1 MTLRRRLVD
10 WSLTGVLILLPA
22 LVLRASLSRGTPSA
36 LDQALLRITA
46 PLETGVSWVVEGIG
60 GTWSRYVALVDVE
73 AENRELRDDNERLRK
88 ELAAMTRRAYD
99 VAALEDLAVVKKR
112 TPADTLGARVI
123 GAPLSPQFRVL
134 RLKIDRGNREV
145 ATDMPVITSEGP
157 VGRVEKVYGDYADV
171 VLISD
176 PSSRIDVVIRDPAQ
190 PATQGTGATGTTGI
204 TGATGAR
211 GLLVGLGRP
220 DSYACKIEWLERQGR
235 PSPGPDAKVK
245 VGDEVVTSGLGASFP
260 AGLVIGKVARIIGD
274 DGLFQSVEVSPSV
287 DVSRVRAVMVLLA
300 PPPPPDP
307 DAKVKVGDEVVTSGL
322 GASFPP
328 GLVVGRVSKIIGDD
342 GMFQS
347 VEVKPTVDV
356 SRVRAVMV
364 LLAPPPPPDPD
375 AKSKRRSEPAFGARP
390 L

>member
-10 WSLTGVLILLPA
+10 WSLTGVLILVPA
-22 LVLRASLSRGTPSA
+22 LVLRASLVRGTPSP
-36 LDQALLRITA
+36 LDEALLRLTA

-134 RLKIDRGNREV
+134 RLKIDRGDREI
-145 ATDMPVITSEGP
+145 APDMPVITSEGP
-157 VGRVEKVYGDYADV
+157 VGRVDKVYGDYADV

-190 PATQGTGATGTTGI
+190 PATQAGGATGAI
-204 TGATGAR
+204 GAR
-211 GLLVGLGRP
+211 GLLVGMGRP

-235 PSPGPDAKVK
+235 PSAGADGKVK

-260 AGLVIGKVARIIGD
+260 AGLVIGKVG
-274 DGLFQSVEVSPSV
+274 
-287 DVSRVRAVMVLLA
+287 
-300 PPPPPDP
+300 
-307 DAKVKVGDEVVTSGL
+307 
-322 GASFPP
+322 
-328 GLVVGRVSKIIGDD
+328 KIIGDD

-347 VEVKPTVDV
+347 VEVTPAVDV

-375 AKSKRRSEPAFGARP
+375 AKSRRRSESAFGARP

>member
-73 AENRELRDDNERLRK
+73 AENRELREDNERLRK
-88 ELAAMTRRAYD
+88 DLAAMTRKAYD

-134 RLKIDRGNREV
+134 RLKIDRGGREV

-157 VGRVEKVYGDYADV
+157 VGRVDKVYGDYADV

-190 PATQGTGATGTTGI
+190 PAVQA

-211 GLLVGLGRP
+211 GLLVGMGRP

-260 AGLVIGKVARIIGD
+260 AGLVVGKV
-274 DGLFQSVEVSPSV
+274 V
-287 DVSRVRAVMVLLA
+287 
-300 PPPPPDP
+300 
-307 DAKVKVGDEVVTSGL
+307 
-322 GASFPP
+322 
-328 GLVVGRVSKIIGDD
+328 KIIGDD

-375 AKSKRRSEPAFGARP
+375 AKSRRRSEPAFGARP

>member
-1 MTLRRRLVD
+1 MTVRRRLVD
-10 WSLTGVLILLPA
+10 WILTGALILLPA
-22 LVLRASLSRGTPSA
+22 LVLRASLSRGAPSA

-46 PLETGVSWVVEGIG
+46 PLETGVSWIIEGIG
-60 GTWSRYVALVDVE
+60 GTWSRYVSLVDIE

-88 ELAAMTRRAYD
+88 ELAAMTRKAYD

-134 RLKIDRGNREV
+134 RLKIDRGDHEV

-157 VGRVEKVYGDYADV
+157 VGRIDKVYGDYADV

-190 PATQGTGATGTTGI
+190 PAAQI
-204 TGATGAR
+204 NGAR
-211 GLLVGLGRP
+211 GLLVGMGRP

-235 PSPGPDAKVK
+235 PAPAETKVK
-245 VGDEVVTSGLGASFP
+245 VGDDVVTSGLGASFP
-260 AGLVIGKVARIIGD
+260 AGLVVGKI
-274 DGLFQSVEVSPSV
+274 
-287 DVSRVRAVMVLLA
+287 
-300 PPPPPDP
+300 
-307 DAKVKVGDEVVTSGL
+307 
-322 GASFPP
+322 
-328 GLVVGRVSKIIGDD
+328 SKIIGDD

-347 VEVKPTVDV
+347 VEVNPTVDV

-364 LLAPPPPPDPD
+364 LLAPPPPADPD
-375 AKSKRRSEPAFGARP
+375 AKSRRRSEPAFGMRP

>member
-10 WSLTGVLILLPA
+10 WLLTGFLILLPA
-22 LVLRASLSRGTPSA
+22 LVLRASLARGTPSA
-36 LDQALLRITA
+36 LDEALLRITA
-46 PLETGVSWVVEGIG
+46 PLETGVSWIIEGIG

-73 AENRELRDDNERLRK
+73 SENRELRDDNERLRK
-88 ELAAMTRRAYD
+88 DLAAMTRRAYD

-134 RLKIDRGNREV
+134 RIKIDRGEREV

-157 VGRVEKVYGDYADV
+157 VGRVERVYGNYADI

-176 PSSRIDVVIRDPAQ
+176 PGSRIDVVIRDPAQ
-190 PATQGTGATGTTGI
+190 SAAQTSGV
-204 TGATGAR
+204 R

-235 PSPGPDAKVK
+235 QGPGPDAKVK

-260 AGLVIGKVARIIGD
+260 AGLVVGKI
-274 DGLFQSVEVSPSV
+274 
-287 DVSRVRAVMVLLA
+287 
-300 PPPPPDP
+300 
-307 DAKVKVGDEVVTSGL
+307 
-322 GASFPP
+322 
-328 GLVVGRVSKIIGDD
+328 SKIIGDD

-347 VEVKPTVDV
+347 VEVQPTVDV

-375 AKSKRRSEPAFGARP
+375 AKTRRRSEPAFATRP

>member
-10 WSLTGVLILLPA
+10 WSLTALLILLPA
-22 LVLRASLSRGTPSA
+22 LVLRASLARGTPSA

-60 GTWSRYVALVDVE
+60 GTWSRYVALIDIE

-88 ELAAMTRRAYD
+88 QLAAMSRRAYD

-123 GAPLSPQFRVL
+123 GAPLSPQFRVVRL
-134 RLKIDRGNREV
+134 RIDRGDREV
-145 ATDMPVITSEGP
+145 AVDMPVITSEGP
-157 VGRVEKVYGDYADV
+157 VGRIEKAYGDYADV

-190 PATQGTGATGTTGI
+190 PPSQAGGG
-204 TGATGAR
+204 R
-211 GLLVGLGRP
+211 GLLVGMGRP

-235 PSPGPDAKVK
+235 SGPPQFKVK
-245 VGDEVVTSGLGASFP
+245 IGDEVVTSGLGASFP
-260 AGLVIGKVARIIGD
+260 AGLVVGK
-274 DGLFQSVEVSPSV
+274 
-287 DVSRVRAVMVLLA
+287 
-300 PPPPPDP
+300 
-307 DAKVKVGDEVVTSGL
+307 
-322 GASFPP
+322 
-328 GLVVGRVSKIIGDD
+328 VSKIIGDD

-347 VEVKPTVDV
+347 VEVDPTVDV

-375 AKSKRRSEPAFGARP
+375 AKVRRRSEPAFGARP